1 MRASGWEMERLR
13 FGVNGFG
20 FGFGFKFG
28 EMEMGFGNWIWIRID
43 TWRHMLSSVRK
54 LDKS

>member
-13 FGVNGFG
+13 FGVNG